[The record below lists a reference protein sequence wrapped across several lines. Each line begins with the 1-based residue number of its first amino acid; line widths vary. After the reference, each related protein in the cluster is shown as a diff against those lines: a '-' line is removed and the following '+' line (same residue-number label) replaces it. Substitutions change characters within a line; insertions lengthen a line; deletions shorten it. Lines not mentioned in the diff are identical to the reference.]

1 MKGLT
6 ETMKALLLLSLWTF
20 HPMESKFFL
29 NMFSKPP
36 IDAATSKD
44 KWSLLTDRLKNERAF
59 WRGELRNFEDI
70 FQ

>member
-1 MKGLT
+1 MRVKNVKGLT

-44 KWSLLTDRLKNERAF
+44 NGRC
-59 WRGELRNFEDI
+59 
-70 FQ
+70 

>member
-1 MKGLT
+1 MRVRSVKGLT
-6 ETMKALLLLSLWTF
+6 ETSMKALLLLSLWTF

-44 KWSLLTDRLKNERAF
+44 NGRC
-59 WRGELRNFEDI
+59 
-70 FQ
+70 